1 MPDSEPLGA
10 EQRPLNCPSCGAEL
24 PHRVR
29 FSKMAA
35 CDYCDNVVYLRG
47 AEATI
52 LGHQSAL
59 AEYPSLLRLGGRY
72 RHRDLEFEPLGLLRY
87 DYGAG
92 FWDEWWVLT
101 DAGEGRWVSVD
112 EGDFAIE
119 ERVTPDRALPPP
131 AELEVGQRLELFHQQ
146 WTVTETG
153 RARLLGI
160 RGELPEQVSLQ
171 RRFGYVHLSA
181 PGPWLVTLEFGP
193 PGTEVEVFRGQ
204 WVDPFEIEV
213 LG

>member
-1 MPDSEPLGA
+1 M
-10 EQRPLNCPSCGAEL
+10 
-24 PHRVR
+24 
-29 FSKMAA
+29 
-35 CDYCDNVVYLRG
+35 
-47 AEATI
+47 
-52 LGHQSAL
+52 
-59 AEYPSLLRLGGRY
+59 
-72 RHRDLEFEPLGLLRY
+72 
-87 DYGAG
+87 
-92 FWDEWWVLT
+92 
-101 DAGEGRWVSVD
+101 
-112 EGDFAIE
+112 
-119 ERVTPDRALPPP
+119 
-131 AELEVGQRLELFHQQ
+131 GQRLELFHQQ

>member
-1 MPDSEPLGA
+1 
-10 EQRPLNCPSCGAEL
+10 
-24 PHRVR
+24 VR

-52 LGHQSAL
+52 LGRQSAL
-59 AEYPSLLRLGGRY
+59 ADYPSLLRLGGRY

-131 AELEVGQRLELFHQQ
+131 AELAVGQRLELFHQQ

-193 PGTEVEVFRGQ
+193 PGTEVEVYRGQ
-204 WVDPFEIEV
+204 WVDAFEIEV
-213 LG
+213 LA